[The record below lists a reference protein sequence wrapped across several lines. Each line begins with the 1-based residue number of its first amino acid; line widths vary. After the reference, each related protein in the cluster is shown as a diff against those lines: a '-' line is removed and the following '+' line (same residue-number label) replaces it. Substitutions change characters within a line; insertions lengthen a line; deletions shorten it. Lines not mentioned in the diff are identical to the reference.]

1 MFLHCY
7 GHALNLAVGDS
18 VKNSKL
24 LKDALAVTF
33 EVSKLVKYSP
43 NRDVIFENLK
53 GKLAP
58 DTSGFCVLCPTR
70 WTVRA
75 NSLRSVLDNYAILQ
89 DLWKESKDKTSDPSV
104 RARIIGIIIIIII
117 AQFKK
122 FDYFFGVLLGE
133 LILKHSDNLSKT
145 LQSLKL
151 SASEGQRITTIT
163 VKALQSLRTDNDF
176 DLFWRKAKNNETKV
190 GCQ

>member
-1 MFLHCY
+1 VFLHCY

-133 LILKHSDNLSKT
+133 LILKHSDNLSKI
-145 LQSLKL
+145 LQ
-151 SASEGQRITTIT
+151 SASEGQKIVTTT
-163 VKALQSLRTDNDF
+163 VNTLQLLLRTDNDF
-176 DLFWRKAKNNETKV
+176 DLFCAASRFHFGIIFTT
-190 GCQ
+190 